1 MKTFTLSSRTHKDHT
16 LSLCEYAVEQPRAIV
31 QVVHGMEEHKERY
44 EDFALFL
51 NSCGYTVITAD
62 LCGHGSSVPKEN
74 IGFFSEK
81 NGYQI
86 LLQDVMIV
94 RNYIRK
100 HYPDK
105 PVYLF
110 AHSMGTIISRVVLQK
125 HSADYDKV
133 VLSGYPNFQ
142 YGAYAGIF
150 LSSVLSAIH
159 GPKYKSKLLQ
169 YLSVGSFNRKIAHP
183 RTDVDW
189 ICANPHTI
197 EQYLSDPLCG
207 IGFTTS
213 AFHDLYRL
221 VILMHNP
228 RLYQNI
234 SANLPF
240 LLISGNDDPC
250 TGGKKGRIDSV
261 QVLQSAGFQNITSHV
276 YPNMRHEILNEHGHT
291 LVYEEIKNFFAFSEK
306 H

>member
-1 MKTFTLSSRTHKDHT
+1 MKTFTLSSRTHKEHT

-44 EDFALFL
+44 EDFSLFL

-74 IGFFSEK
+74 LGFFSEK

-189 ICANPHTI
+189 ICAN
-197 EQYLSDPLCG
+197 
-207 IGFTTS
+207 
-213 AFHDLYRL
+213 
-221 VILMHNP
+221 
-228 RLYQNI
+228 
-234 SANLPF
+234 LPF

>member
-1 MKTFTLSSRTHKDHT
+1 MKTFTLSSRTHKEHT
-16 LSLCEYAVEQPRAIV
+16 LSLCEYAVERPRAIV

-44 EDFALFL
+44 EDFSLFL

-74 IGFFSEK
+74 LGFFNEK

-150 LSSVLSAIH
+150 LSSVLSAVH

-189 ICANPHTI
+189 ICANPDTI

-213 AFHDLYRL
+213 AFHDLYHL

-228 RLYQNI
+228 GLYRNV

-240 LLISGNDDPC
+240 LLIR
-250 TGGKKGRIDSV
+250 K
-261 QVLQSAGFQNITSHV
+261 
-276 YPNMRHEILNEHGHT
+276 
-291 LVYEEIKNFFAFSEK
+291 
-306 H
+306 

>member
-1 MKTFTLSSRTHKDHT
+1 MRKDFFMKTFTLSSRTHKEHT
-16 LSLCEYAVEQPRAIV
+16 LSLCEYAVERPRAIV

-44 EDFALFL
+44 EDFSLFL

-74 IGFFSEK
+74 LGFFNEK

-150 LSSVLSAIH
+150 LSSVLSAVH
-159 GPKYKSKLLQ
+159 GPKYK
-169 YLSVGSFNRKIAHP
+169 
-183 RTDVDW
+183 
-189 ICANPHTI
+189 
-197 EQYLSDPLCG
+197 
-207 IGFTTS
+207 
-213 AFHDLYRL
+213 
-221 VILMHNP
+221 
-228 RLYQNI
+228 
-234 SANLPF
+234 
-240 LLISGNDDPC
+240 
-250 TGGKKGRIDSV
+250 
-261 QVLQSAGFQNITSHV
+261 
-276 YPNMRHEILNEHGHT
+276 
-291 LVYEEIKNFFAFSEK
+291 
-306 H
+306 